1 MVKYLFIIMLQ
12 RYEKV
17 LVYPNF
23 QHSFFLFS
31 AKKIQIFA
39 RFFIDFFGVELIFVY
54 LCRSLTLK
62 HLKLIS

>member
-1 MVKYLFIIMLQ
+1 MVKYLFVIMLQ

-23 QHSFFLFS
+23 QHSFFSFS
-31 AKKIQIFA
+31 AKKNTNLCKIFY
-39 RFFIDFFGVELIFVY
+39 RFFGVELIFVY

-62 HLKLIS
+62 LLKLIS